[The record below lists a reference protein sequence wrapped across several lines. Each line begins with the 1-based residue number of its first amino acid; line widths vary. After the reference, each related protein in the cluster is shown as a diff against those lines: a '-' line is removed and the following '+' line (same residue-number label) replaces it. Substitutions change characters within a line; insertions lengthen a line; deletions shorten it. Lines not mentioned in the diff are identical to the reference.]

1 MEQMDWMS
9 VKRVCRAGFLS
20 FWRNGF
26 VTLASVLVMTVALFA
41 LGLVV
46 FTGIILGTT
55 LEDLRAKAD
64 INVYFTVSAPE
75 EEILALKEQ
84 VEGLPEVAEVEYI
97 SREEELARFRERHAN
112 DQLTLQALDEL
123 GTNPLG
129 AV

>member
-1 MEQMDWMS
+1 MDWMS

-26 VTLASVLVMTVALFA
+26 VTLASVLVMTVTLFT

-84 VEGLPEVAEVEYI
+84 VEGLPEGNT
-97 SREEELARFRERHAN
+97 SRGKRNWRASASA
-112 DQLTLQALDEL
+112 TP
-123 GTNPLG
+123 TTS
-129 AV
+129 